1 MKQFIRAAAAT
12 IALLA
17 VAAPAVAAVNVRQLN
32 QERRIDAGVRSGKL
46 TRHEAMRL
54 KSEQRLIARQKAH
67 MKARNGGHL
76 TASQK
81 RMIHQRQD
89 AANRHI
95 LRLKHNGARG

>member
-1 MKQFIRAAAAT
+1 MNRTLTAI
-12 IALLA
+12 IAGLALTA
-17 VAAPAVAAVNVRQLN
+17 VAAPASAAINARQLN
-32 QERRIDAGVRSGKL
+32 QQRNIDAGLRSGKL